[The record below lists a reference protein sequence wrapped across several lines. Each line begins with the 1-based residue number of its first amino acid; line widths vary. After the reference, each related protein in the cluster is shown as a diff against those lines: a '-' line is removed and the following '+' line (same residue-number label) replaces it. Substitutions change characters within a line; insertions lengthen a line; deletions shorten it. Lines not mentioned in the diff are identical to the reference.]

1 MAGVAGKQA
10 EFLAANLRTLITG
23 DGELATYQPAD
34 TIVAI
39 PLGPDGGAGQLPGI
53 EGVAG
58 AEVIA
63 ELKGRAMGVARLSAQ
78 FDAPVRG

>member
-1 MAGVAGKQA
+1 MSSVGI
-10 EFLAANLRTLITG
+10 EP
-23 DGELATYQPAD
+23 D
-34 TIVAI
+34 
-39 PLGPDGGAGQLPGI
+39 LGPDGGAGQLPWI

-63 ELKGRAMGVARLSAQ
+63 DLKGRAMGVARLSAQ